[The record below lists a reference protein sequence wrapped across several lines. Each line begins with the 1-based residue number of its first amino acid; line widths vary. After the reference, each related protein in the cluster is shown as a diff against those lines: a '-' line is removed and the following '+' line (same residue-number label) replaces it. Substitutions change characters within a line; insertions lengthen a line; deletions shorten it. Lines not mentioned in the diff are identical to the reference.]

1 MQKNE
6 NEAPAQKPVTVQGL
20 VDTGTV
26 KQKPSPPMESN
37 GRRRASLA
45 KRQDPPKGKQAT
57 VHDGWSKPKRTS
69 QGSGE
74 EERISK
80 RGGPSRGQQKHARDN
95 NSSGRQRRRNEE
107 KPLVVPRILM
117 RPDRAVSAD
126 APSSATTPNEQQP
139 VAISSATN
147 SAAPASQNSVRGT
160 QIQTQT
166 QTQAQPKSKVPTPAG
181 GLSLARLTPAR
192 FEDSGA
198 YKRATQHVRDHR
210 LALISPAG
218 KLNDSGARRTLGH
231 LRSRT
236 CVGVVG
242 RASAGKSM
250 LMSVLAQPPLGS
262 QSASAMFPLAGAA
275 EAVCTLGVDLW
286 ATESR
291 AILVDTPPVL
301 DLHSADAW
309 LRSRGLDSAM
319 SSRLVVSKT
328 HDLQIASLLLQTCD
342 TLVVLVGERKRRG
355 KGAQTMYEMYM
366 DRGLARLLAAAASLS
381 QTIPGLSRPA
391 EPHNKT
397 PQDRRCRLHVVVN
410 QGMASLG
417 CQRLDLDPAAIRDIK
432 DAYEH
437 ETGIAVSGV
446 SFLPT
451 RAEPEEASDPTEF
464 ADIAGA
470 WDAQRNDQ
478 PSDHQSVLPLYAPAD
493 RHRSKRAAAKP
504 QGTSNA
510 DSLVLS
516 PWEPSHQPHRKQVQR
531 NVAAKEFASSV
542 NRLRTDLLAATTS
555 SSERGGSDLEGA
567 WLAGCLRSWDSI
579 RRSDAL
585 HRAAAMREDDAV
597 DIVESAKR
605 YHRPASASASV
616 SASASA
622 AVPLSIKR
630 GSSSRKAYF

>member
-1 MQKNE
+1 
-6 NEAPAQKPVTVQGL
+6 
-20 VDTGTV
+20 
-26 KQKPSPPMESN
+26 MESN

-45 KRQDPPKGKQAT
+45 KRQDPTKGKQAT
-57 VHDGWSKPKRTS
+57 MHDGRPKPKHTS
-69 QGSGE
+69 QGSGD
-74 EERISK
+74 EERTSK
-80 RGGPSRGQQKHARDN
+80 RGGPSRGQQKHTRDN

-126 APSSATTPNEQQP
+126 ALSNATTPNEQQP
-139 VAISSATN
+139 VAVASAAS
-147 SAAPASQNSVRGT
+147 SAAPASQNGVRGT
-160 QIQTQT
+160 QTQT

-181 GLSLARLTPAR
+181 GHSLARPMPTR

-210 LALISPAG
+210 LTLISPAG

-275 EAVCTLGVDLW
+275 EAACTLGVDLW

-309 LRSRGLDSAM
+309 PRSRGLDSAM

-391 EPHNKT
+391 EPHNKA

-417 CQRLDLDPAAIRDIK
+417 CQRLDLGPAAIRDIA

-451 RAEPEEASDPTEF
+451 REEPEEASDPTEF

-478 PSDHQSVLPLYAPAD
+478 PYDRQSVLPLYAPAD
-493 RHRSKRAAAKP
+493 RHRSKRTAAKP
-504 QGTSNA
+504 QGANNA

-516 PWEPSHQPHRKQVQR
+516 PWELSHQLRRKQVRR
-531 NVAAKEFASSV
+531 NVAAKVFASSV
-542 NRLRTDLLAATTS
+542 NRLRTALLAATTS

-605 YHRPASASASV
+605 YNHSA

-622 AVPLSIKR
+622 AVPLSTKR

>member
-6 NEAPAQKPVTVQGL
+6 NEAPAQKPVTVKGL

-26 KQKPSPPMESN
+26 KQRPSPPVESY
-37 GRRRASLA
+37 GRRASLA
-45 KRQDPPKGKQAT
+45 KRQDPTKGKQAAM
-57 VHDGWSKPKRTS
+57 HDGRPKPKHAS

-74 EERISK
+74 EERSSK
-80 RGGPSRGQQKHARDN
+80 RGGSSKGQQKHTRDN
-95 NSSGRQRRRNEE
+95 NSNGRQRRRNAE

-126 APSSATTPNEQQP
+126 VPSNATTPNEHQP
-139 VAISSATN
+139 VAAAAAFSTN
-147 SAAPASQNSVRGT
+147 IAAPVSQNSVRGT
-160 QIQTQT
+160 QTQT
-166 QTQAQPKSKVPTPAG
+166 QPKSKVPTPAG
-181 GLSLARLTPAR
+181 GLSLARSVPTR

-198 YKRATQHVRDHR
+198 YKRATQHVRDQR

-236 CVGVVG
+236 CVGVMG

-262 QSASAMFPLAGAA
+262 QGASAVFPLAGAA

-291 AILVDTPPVL
+291 AILVDTPSVL

-309 LRSRGLDSAM
+309 PRSRGLDSAT
-319 SSRLVVSKT
+319 SSRLVVSKI

-355 KGAQTMYEMYM
+355 KEAQTMYEMYM

-391 EPHNKT
+391 ESHNT
-397 PQDRRCRLHVVVN
+397 SPQDRRCKLHVVVN

-417 CQRLDLDPAAIRDIK
+417 CQRLDLDPEAIRDIA
-432 DAYEH
+432 DAYEN

-451 RAEPEEASDPTEF
+451 RAVPEETSDPTEF

-478 PSDHQSVLPLYAPAD
+478 PSDRQSVLPLYAPAD
-493 RHRSKRAAAKP
+493 RYRSKRAAAKP
-504 QGTSNA
+504 QDTNNV

-516 PWEPSHQPHRKQVQR
+516 PWEPSHQLHRKQVQR
-531 NVAAKEFASSV
+531 NFAAKEFASSV
-542 NRLRTDLLAATTS
+542 DRLRTDLLATMTS
-555 SSERGGSDLEGA
+555 SSERGGGDLEGA

-597 DIVESAKR
+597 DIVDSAKKN
-605 YHRPASASASV
+605 HH

-622 AVPLSIKR
+622 AVPLSTKR